1 MTAHVKHTPADQG
14 ASEDEIRSLIEII
27 EEVAKGN
34 YSNDVMEFTKPGH
47 SEMIQRIAEA
57 MGMMMV
63 RVEAREVRLE
73 QLIEELR
80 DLNLLLKK
88 NITQTVIAI
97 ANALGARDKYTEGHA
112 YRVSVY
118 SERLARRVG
127 LTEEE
132 VERIRIGGMLHD
144 IGKIGFSDR
153 IFSNEDVKLSE
164 GMFAEIQKHPGIG
177 VDILEG
183 LTFLGPV
190 LDYVHYHHESLD
202 GSGYPNGLQ
211 GDQIPLG
218 ARIISVA
225 DCFDAIT
232 TERSY
237 QKGRTMDEAFAILR
251 KISGKNLS
259 PELVDAFVA
268 EIREDG
274 MISSQK
280 CQG

>member
-1 MTAHVKHTPADQG
+1 MIAPYENM
-14 ASEDEIRSLIEII
+14 ASEYKASEEEVGKLIDII

-34 YSNDVMEFTKPGH
+34 YSNDIMEFTKPGH
-47 SEMIQRIAEA
+47 SEMIQRVAEA

-80 DLNLLLKK
+80 GLNVLLQK

-97 ANALGARDKYTEGHA
+97 ANALGARDRYTEGHA

-118 SERLARRVG
+118 SERLARR
-127 LTEEE
+127 LKLAEKE
-132 VERIRIGGMLHD
+132 VEQIRIGGMLHD

-153 IFSNEDVKLSE
+153 IFSDEDVKFSE
-164 GMFAEIQKHPGIG
+164 GMFEEIKKHPEIG
-177 VDILEG
+177 VDILKD

-202 GSGYPNGLQ
+202 GTGYPEGLK
-211 GDQIPLG
+211 GEEIPLG

-225 DCFDAIT
+225 DCFDAVT

-237 QKGRTMDEAFAILR
+237 QKGRTMKEAFAILR
-251 KISGKNLS
+251 EMGGKMS
-259 PELVDAFVA
+259 PELVEVFIE
-268 EIREDG
+268 EIKEEG
-274 MISSQK
+274 ALFS
-280 CQG
+280 